1 MFIKICLQRV
11 MIGCVVIIF
20 WCMQLSQEGVSAD
33 GEEATITDPEYLME
47 VMDAREAVDAA
58 DPQSLQNLQ
67 ADYKQKERECI
78 EVILWQ
84 RPAFKLG

>member
-1 MFIKICLQRV
+1 
-11 MIGCVVIIF
+11 
-20 WCMQLSQEGVSAD
+20 MQLSQEGVSAD

-67 ADYKQKERECI
+67 ADYKRKERECI